1 MCGFVGFIDKKKNKK
16 KIIKDMADIIVHRGP
31 DSDGYY
37 TDDDCALGFRRLSI
51 IDLSGGTQPIYN
63 EDKTMAIIFN
73 GDINSAISERI
84 AERESLSVETT
95 ALREQIKGLKSELR
109 MKNRRIKVL
118 EKEITKLEEMKA
130 EKESPKPLEKESS
143 LDIDGDGVVIEEK

>member
-1 MCGFVGFIDKKKNKK
+1 MARPKGSKNKVK
-16 KIIKDMADIIVHRGP
+16 
-31 DSDGYY
+31 
-37 TDDDCALGFRRLSI
+37 
-51 IDLSGGTQPIYN
+51 
-63 EDKTMAIIFN
+63 AIIFN

-84 AERESLSVETT
+84 AERESVSVETT

-130 EKESPKPLEKESS
+130 EKESPKLLEEKYS
-143 LDIDGDGVVIEEK
+143 LDKDEDSIVIEEE